1 MTQSE
6 AGERRKSADDELGF
20 RLSSKRLPPGFALWA
35 NRQLNRLFGFDRF
48 QALFGN
54 VPACPDTELMQAVLE
69 TLGVRVELA
78 GGGLAAMPKSGALVV
93 VSNHPFGVIDGLM
106 VGALV
111 QSVRSD
117 AALVA
122 AHWLSRVKRFRT
134 PYLIVVGAQGVSKR
148 RRQSIAGWLSAVQW
162 LKRGG
167 AVVIFPAGQVARFRW
182 RRLAIADMPW
192 SPHVAAIIRKTS
204 AHVVPVFCEGGNSG
218 AFYALTALFP
228 GLANFLLV
236 REFLK
241 KRNTTARLVIG
252 RPIAPAELMSLG
264 ADEAATAFLREQVE
278 RLAR

>member
-1 MTQSE
+1 M
-6 AGERRKSADDELGF
+6 KSADDELGF
-20 RLSSKRLPPGFALWA
+20 RLSSKRLPPGFTHWA
-35 NRQLNRLFGFDRF
+35 NRQLDRLFGFDAFNAFFRE
-48 QALFGN
+48 A
-54 VPACPDTELMQAVLE
+54 PECADTELMQAVLD

-78 GGGLAAMPKSGALVV
+78 GGALDAIPKTGALVV
-93 VSNHPFGVIDGLM
+93 VSNHPFGVADGMM

-117 AALVA
+117 TAGVA

-134 PYLIVVGAQGVSKR
+134 PYLIVVGAQGASKR
-148 RRQSIAGWLSAVQW
+148 RRQSTAGWLSAVRW

-167 AVVIFPAGQVARFRW
+167 AVVIFPAGRVARFRW

-192 SPHVAAIIRKTS
+192 SPHAAGLIRKTS
-204 AHVVPVFCEGGNSG
+204 AHVLPVFCEGRNS
-218 AFYALTALFP
+218 AVFYALTAFFP

-241 KRNTTARLVIG
+241 KRNTTARVVIG
-252 RPIAPAELMSLG
+252 RLIAPAELMSLG
-264 ADEAATAFLREQVE
+264 ADEAAIEFLREQVE